1 MALLKFLKG
10 NYSSLSSAAIAE
22 GQILI
27 CGDTGEMFVDVAADK
42 RVKIG
47 DYVTVANLDALFAID
62 ATSVPTSRLY
72 YVEGANILARSNGA
86 TWDQIN
92 KDTGATSIE
101 VVGEGNAVTAASY
114 DAVARKLT
122 LTKGETFATKAE
134 LDTLDTFVGDIP
146 EGYTETN
153 VIAYINKKAEETLNA
168 ASGGSSESA
177 ASVLAALNTYK
188 TENDPKV
195 QANTE
200 AIEALQK
207 ANAEGG
213 AVSNAITAAQDAAD
227 QAQKEVDELET
238 VVSEYKTANDAAVA
252 KKADAD
258 NVYTKSEIDGK
269 VSALENADLAINNKI
284 GTVAEGQTVVG
295 LIEAAQ
301 AKADAAYV
309 KPVDGIGSNDLHADV
324 VSALDKA
331 NSALQAAD
339 IENKADKA
347 TTLAGYGIADAYT
360 KDEVDT
366 AVGAKVA
373 QTEYDAKM
381 EALDAEDE
389 RIAGL
394 VSDNADAIAAEKE
407 RAEGVEADLQGQ
419 INLIMNNP
427 DTKDVIDSISEFT
440 QYIADHGEIAEGF
453 RTDIDQ
459 NKTDIAAEVK
469 RAGEAESALS
479 DRLDTLEAIDHEAY
493 VAADTALKNE
503 LNGEIAKKAD
513 ATALTAAVE
522 ALEGADEA
530 QVERIE
536 ALEAKFT
543 GDGSVSEQIATAKQ
557 EAIDAAAGDAT
568 TKADAAEAAAKSHA
582 DGLNTAMSARVD
594 ALEAIDHE
602 HANKD
607 ELDLI
612 VAGDKAKWD
621 AAEAKAHEHTNST
634 ELAKIADGDVAKWNA
649 AEQNAKD
656 YSDGKLDTARTEISA
671 EIDADVKVEADRA
684 KGVEADLQSA
694 IDAINNAETGILAQ
708 AKSDA
713 TSKANAAEANAKSH
727 AEGLMSWGE
736 F

>member
-47 DYVTVANLDALFAID
+47 DYVTVASLDALFAID

-101 VVGEGNAVTAASY
+101 VVGEGNAVTTASY
-114 DAVARKLT
+114 DAITRKLT

-195 QANTE
+195 QANAD

-213 AVSNAITAAQDAAD
+213 AVSNAIVAAQDAAD

-269 VSALENADLAINNKI
+269 VSALENADLAINNTI

-309 KPVDGIGSNDLHADV
+309 KPVDGIGTDDLHDDV
-324 VSALDKA
+324 VATLNKA

-347 TTLAGYGIADAYT
+347 DTLAGYGITDAYT

-366 AVGAKVA
+366 AVNAKVA
-373 QTEYDAKM
+373 QSDYDTKM
-381 EALDAEDE
+381 GELDAEDE

-394 VSDNADAIAAEKE
+394 VSEETTAREEADAALDERLIKVEAFFEGAAEDG
-407 RAEGVEADLQGQ
+407 EGLQ
-419 INLIMNNP
+419 N
-427 DTKDVIDSISEFT
+427 
-440 QYIADHGEIAEGF
+440 A
-453 RTDIDQ
+453 
-459 NKTDIAAEVK
+459 
-469 RAGEAESALS
+469 
-479 DRLDTLEAIDHEAY
+479 LDTLVEIQEYIDTHGEAASTMVDNIAANAKAIEDEASRAVEAEEALGGRIDDLSDVVDGKAAQSDLEALDGRVE
-493 VAADTALKNE
+493 VAEGKITTLEGEMDAVEGRAITLEGKVADLEAAAETYALDSD
-503 LNGEIAKKAD
+503 LD
-513 ATALTAAVE
+513 AAVE
-522 ALEGADEA
+522 RIAANETAIGELEAASATHAAAADLTAHVDDDVKHITADE
-530 QVERIE
+530 R
-536 ALEAKFT
+536 
-543 GDGSVSEQIATAKQ
+543 TA
-557 EAIDAAAGDAT
+557 
-568 TKADAAEAAAKSHA
+568 
-582 DGLNTAMSARVD
+582 
-594 ALEAIDHE
+594 
-602 HANKD
+602 
-607 ELDLI
+607 
-612 VAGDKAKWD
+612 
-621 AAEAKAHEHTNST
+621 
-634 ELAKIADGDVAKWNA
+634 WNA

-656 YSDGKLDTARTEISA
+656 YADDQIDAAKTELQGYADQAELDAIAAAAADAESKVADEAAIARAAEQANATAISNEVTAREQAVSGVQTALDTYKTSNDTAVAGKADKATTLAGYGIADAMTADEIIA
-671 EIDADVKVEADRA
+671 M
-684 KGVEADLQSA
+684 LTWQ
-694 IDAINNAETGILAQ
+694 
-708 AKSDA
+708 
-713 TSKANAAEANAKSH
+713 
-727 AEGLMSWGE
+727 E

>member
-1 MALLKFLKG
+1 MAALLKFLKG
-10 NYSSLSSAAIAE
+10 NYASLNSAAIAE

-47 DYVTVANLDALFAID
+47 DYVTVESLEALMAID

-72 YVEGANILARSNGA
+72 YVEGANILARSNG
-86 TWDQIN
+86 TGWDQIN

-114 DAVARKLT
+114 DVTTRKLT

-200 AIEALQK
+200 AIEALQE

-213 AVSNAITAAQDAAD
+213 TVSNAIIAAQDAAD

-284 GTVAEGQTVVG
+284 GTVAEGETVVG

-324 VSALDKA
+324 VASLAKA
-331 NSALQAAD
+331 DSALQAAD
-339 IENKADKA
+339 VENKADKATTLEGYGITDAYTKDEVDTAVDAKVAQSDYDTKMGELDAEDERIAGLVSTEATAREDADTALDERLVKVEAFFEGAAEDGEGLQNALDTLVEIQDYIDTHGEAASTMVDNIAANAKAIEDEAKRAGEAEEALGGRIDELSGVVETKAAAADLTALGERVTAAEGKITTLEGEMDAVEGRATTLEGKVADLEAASATHATKDELQAVSDVADAAVTVEEMNAAISAAGHASQADLTAHIDDAVKHITADERAAWNAAEQNAKDHSDANLATAKAYADQAELDAIAAAKSETESQVAAEAAIARAAEQANAKAVSDEVTAREQAVSGVQTALDTYKTSNDTAVAGKADKA
-347 TTLAGYGIADAYT
+347 TTLAGYGIADAM
-360 KDEVDT
+360 T
-366 AVGAKVA
+366 A
-373 QTEYDAKM
+373 D
-381 EALDAEDE
+381 
-389 RIAGL
+389 
-394 VSDNADAIAAEKE
+394 
-407 RAEGVEADLQGQ
+407 Q
-419 INLIMNNP
+419 INAL
-427 DTKDVIDSISEFT
+427 FT
-440 QYIADHGEIAEGF
+440 W
-453 RTDIDQ
+453 
-459 NKTDIAAEVK
+459 
-469 RAGEAESALS
+469 
-479 DRLDTLEAIDHEAY
+479 
-493 VAADTALKNE
+493 
-503 LNGEIAKKAD
+503 
-513 ATALTAAVE
+513 
-522 ALEGADEA
+522 
-530 QVERIE
+530 
-536 ALEAKFT
+536 
-543 GDGSVSEQIATAKQ
+543 GS
-557 EAIDAAAGDAT
+557 
-568 TKADAAEAAAKSHA
+568 
-582 DGLNTAMSARVD
+582 
-594 ALEAIDHE
+594 
-602 HANKD
+602 
-607 ELDLI
+607 
-612 VAGDKAKWD
+612 
-621 AAEAKAHEHTNST
+621 
-634 ELAKIADGDVAKWNA
+634 
-649 AEQNAKD
+649 
-656 YSDGKLDTARTEISA
+656 
-671 EIDADVKVEADRA
+671 
-684 KGVEADLQSA
+684 
-694 IDAINNAETGILAQ
+694 
-708 AKSDA
+708 
-713 TSKANAAEANAKSH
+713 
-727 AEGLMSWGE
+727 

>member
-114 DAVARKLT
+114 DAVTRKLT

-188 TENDPKV
+188 TENNPKV
-195 QANTE
+195 QANAE

-213 AVSNAITAAQDAAD
+213 AVATAIADAQAAAD
-227 QAQKEVDELET
+227 QAQKEVDDLET
-238 VVSEYKTANDAAVA
+238 VVADYKTANDARVKALEDVDNATQAEMDAAV
-252 KKADAD
+252 KILEDADAA
-258 NVYTKSEIDGK
+258 I
-269 VSALENADLAINNKI
+269 LAKI
-284 GTVAEGQTVVG
+284 GDVAEDETVVG

-309 KPVDGIGSNDLHADV
+309 KPVDGIGSDDLHADV
-324 VSALDKA
+324 VASLAKA
-331 NSALQAAD
+331 DSALQAAD
-339 IENKADKA
+339 IEDKADKA
-347 TTLAGYGIADAYT
+347 TTLEGYGITDAYT
-360 KDEVDT
+360 KDEVDA

-373 QTEYDAKM
+373 QSDYDTKM
-381 EALDAEDE
+381 DELDAEDE

-394 VSDNADAIAAEKE
+394 VSTEATAREEADTALDERLVKVEAFFEGAAEDGEGLQNALDTLVEIQDYIDTHGEAASTMVDNIAANAKAIED
-407 RAEGVEADLQGQ
+407 EA
-419 INLIMNNP
+419 
-427 DTKDVIDSISEFT
+427 
-440 QYIADHGEIAEGF
+440 
-453 RTDIDQ
+453 
-459 NKTDIAAEVK
+459 K
-469 RAGEAESALS
+469 RAGEAEEALGGRIDDLS
-479 DRLDTLEAIDHEAY
+479 DVVDTKATQADLEALDGRVEVVEGKVATLEGEMDAVEGRADTLEGKVADLEAASATHATKDELQAVSDVADAAVTVEEMNAAISAAGHASQADLTSHVDDAVKHITADERTAWDKAITDLADHKTAY
-493 VAADTALKNE
+493 DAKVAELEGADTAIRGEFAAADTALK
-503 LNGEIAKKAD
+503 
-513 ATALTAAVE
+513 
-522 ALEGADEA
+522 
-530 QVERIE
+530 
-536 ALEAKFT
+536 
-543 GDGSVSEQIATAKQ
+543 
-557 EAIDAAAGDAT
+557 
-568 TKADAAEAAAKSHA
+568 
-582 DGLNTAMSARVD
+582 
-594 ALEAIDHE
+594 
-602 HANKD
+602 
-607 ELDLI
+607 
-612 VAGDKAKWD
+612 
-621 AAEAKAHEHTNST
+621 T
-634 ELAKIADGDVAKWNA
+634 ELQGYAD
-649 AEQNAKD
+649 Q
-656 YSDGKLDTARTEISA
+656 A
-671 EIDADVKVEADRA
+671 EIDAVAAA
-684 KGVEADLQSA
+684 KTETETQVSAAKEDLQGKIDTVSGALDTYKTDNDAAVALKADASA
-694 IDAINNAETGILAQ
+694 VYTKDEIVDMLT
-708 AKSDA
+708 
-713 TSKANAAEANAKSH
+713 
-727 AEGLMSWGE
+727 WGE